1 MIKDITHKAN
11 IFIKVVI
18 NILLLFLIASGG
30 VFIHYGNKIKDK
42 QITKDDDKAGQ
53 FMMVLGVMGL
63 FVNVVTSI
71 LLGYYWNENSML
83 ERILQIVSILFT
95 LASNVMLIV
104 YGLKIYKN
112 DITEDDY
119 KAGEFIITL
128 GSISVIGGSIAFIYF
143 SGLFNMVTSLVNK
156 KKNA

>member
-1 MIKDITHKAN
+1 MFNNTTHKAN
-11 IFIKVVI
+11 PFIKFVI

-42 QITKDDDKAGQ
+42 QINKDDDKAGQ
-53 FMMVLGVMGL
+53 FMIVLGAMGL
-63 FVNVVTSI
+63 FVNVATSI
-71 LLGYYWNENSML
+71 LLGFNWNVISML
-83 ERILQIVSILFT
+83 ERMLQIVCILFT

-112 DITEDDY
+112 NITVDDY
-119 KAGEFIITL
+119 KAGEFIVTL

-143 SGLFNMVTSLVNK
+143 SGLFNMVTSLVTK
-156 KKNA
+156 KKEA